1 MAALPTN
8 FKDDILNA
16 SMGGKRRYRQIS
28 NADNTISLED
38 ATACDQ
44 VGSDFGAGQINATN
58 KAVNESFNAKD
69 LLKTKEEVA
78 AVTVAGKGVDA
89 LVIKDLN
96 NSLNDG
102 NLDFDFVAG
111 DGLYY
116 NVKVGADTVRKK
128 CSAEPFILPY
138 FLHGT
143 GNKYMWIDNINVK
156 NYNKLTI
163 KNNGGAAL
171 VTAVSVL
178 NSGGSIIAN
187 GFISNFNI
195 ASYNT
200 ISIRMQVAGDA
211 DWAQSQNSGLITFT
225 P

>member
-38 ATACDQ
+38 ATAYDQ

-96 NSLNDG
+96 DSLIWSLPTANWGTLVDGYYKQIKTVTKVSNPNPIWGLSPAALLPTAAEETAYSLLLYLTVDG
-102 NLDFDFVAG
+102 NTLTVYAKTKPAA
-111 DGLYY
+111 
-116 NVKVGADTVRKK
+116 NV
-128 CSAEPFILPY
+128 
-138 FLHGT
+138 
-143 GNKYMWIDNINVK
+143 
-156 NYNKLTI
+156 
-163 KNNGGAAL
+163 
-171 VTAVSVL
+171 
-178 NSGGSIIAN
+178 SIIIK
-187 GFISNFNI
+187 G
-195 ASYNT
+195 
-200 ISIRMQVAGDA
+200 VA
-211 DWAQSQNSGLITFT
+211 
-225 P
+225 

>member
-1 MAALPTN
+1 MNGNNSLTGSLIQVN
-8 FKDDILNA
+8 
-16 SMGGKRRYRQIS
+16 S
-28 NADNTISLED
+28 NLADLT
-38 ATACDQ
+38 
-44 VGSDFGAGQINATN
+44 
-58 KAVNESFNAKD
+58 
-69 LLKTKEEVA
+69 
-78 AVTVAGKGVDA
+78 
-89 LVIKDLN
+89 

-116 NVKVGADTVRKK
+116 NVQVGADTVRKK

-143 GNKYMWIDNINVK
+143 GNKYMWLDNINVK

-171 VTAVSVL
+171 VTVVNVL

-187 GFISNFNI
+187 GFSSNINI
-195 ASYNT
+195 ASSNT
-200 ISIRMQVAGDA
+200 ISIRIQVAGDA
-211 DWAQSQNSGLITFT
+211 DWTHSQNSGLITFT